1 MLSRTSATNRCHGN
15 STQCLPKWI
24 APDATEGSVPQ
35 HEPEMTWML
44 WRSRKDVFDLGVTFA
59 ELMFPNMVASGKRT
73 VTTRDSS

>member
-1 MLSRTSATNRCHGN
+1 
-15 STQCLPKWI
+15 
-24 APDATEGSVPQ
+24 VPQ

-44 WRSRKDVFDLGVTFA
+44 WRCRKDVFDLGVTFA